1 MTTKSKDH
9 VKSFVR
15 AKFGSYRYF
24 GKGIITFLICNMIS
38 RDYVLRESCDFMG
51 GSPLP
56 YGAALPSLIAID
68 LEKEDIFS
76 F

>member
-1 MTTKSKDH
+1 MKSL
-9 VKSFVR
+9 VR

-38 RDYVLRESCDFMG
+38 CDYVLRESCNFMG
-51 GSPLP
+51 GFPLP

-68 LEKEDIFS
+68 LEKEEIFS

>member
-9 VKSFVR
+9 VKSLVR
-15 AKFGSYRYF
+15 ARFGSYRYF
-24 GKGIITFLICNMIS
+24 GKGIITFLLCNMIS
-38 RDYVLRESCDFMG
+38 RDYVLRESCDFMD
-51 GSPLP
+51 GSLLP

-68 LEKEDIFS
+68 LAKEEIFS